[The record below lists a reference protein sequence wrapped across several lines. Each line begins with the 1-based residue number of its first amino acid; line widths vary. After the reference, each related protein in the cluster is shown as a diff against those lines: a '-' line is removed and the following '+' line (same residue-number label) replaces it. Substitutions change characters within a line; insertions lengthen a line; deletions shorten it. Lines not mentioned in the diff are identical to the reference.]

1 MTNLTCTEQ
10 QFLNDIREHEMT
22 VIRNDGVNRHIRFKR
37 PQEGAYWFDIITW
50 PGTLCIDGDCGTY
63 VFRRLDDMFKFFRTD
78 REHGQKDGR
87 TLFIN
92 PGYWGEKLQSV
103 ARQGGY
109 VEFSDERFV
118 AAIKDRFQSW
128 CEDHEPD
135 EATKDALWES
145 IQDDVLF
152 CENEH
157 ESLRAVYEFRH
168 EPTGFEFTDFFE
180 FCLTDY
186 TFHFLWCCYAIA
198 WGVKRYD
205 TVQESVEV
213 AQ

>member
-1 MTNLTCTEQ
+1 MNYACTEER
-10 QFLNDIREHEMT
+10 FLEDVKGHAMT
-22 VIRNDGVNRHIRFKR
+22 VLRDDGVFRHLRFKR
-37 PQEGAYWFDIITW
+37 PDSGSYWFDLITW
-50 PGTLCIDGDCGTY
+50 GGTLCIDGDCGTY
-63 VFRRLDDMFKFFRTD
+63 VFRRLEDMFQFFRTD

-103 ARQGGY
+103 ARQGGC

-118 AAIKDRFQSW
+118 AAIKDCFQSW

-135 EATKDALWES
+135 EATKDDLWEA
-145 IQDDVLF
+145 IQDEVLF

-180 FCLTDY
+180 LCLTDY

-198 WGVKRYD
+198 WGVKTYD
-205 TVQESVEV
+205 EAKA
-213 AQ
+213 AQKEAA